1 MEKLALS
8 QKLRQLCHVPR
19 YVPRFIAREQMALG
33 FIFETDVAQRLS
45 IIVTHDKAAV
55 LFFDTPG

>member
-1 MEKLALS
+1 MALCLS

-19 YVPRFIAREQMALG
+19 HVPRLIARKQMALG
-33 FIFETDVAQRLS
+33 RIFEIDVAQRPS
-45 IIVTHDKAAV
+45 ITVPYDKAAV